1 VATYTVTV
9 NAIPV
14 ITPSV
19 IAPVIAGHGDATMHF
34 STTGA
39 PASYSILW
47 STAADAVGFTNITG
61 ASLTS
66 SPLTIAVPLTAVE
79 GSFTGHITVSNSY
92 CASVP
97 QPFSITV
104 NESVNIYTFA
114 GTGVSG
120 YTGNN
125 GAATLANMTHPYNIA
140 TDCDGNAYIG
150 DFENAVVRKVSPTGV
165 ITTIAGNGVIG
176 YSGDGGPATA
186 ATMSHPYGVA
196 LDAAGN
202 LYFSDF
208 NNHAVRRVSTSGV
221 ITRIAGNGAYGY
233 SGDGGAATAASL
245 QYPAGLTVD
254 GAGNL
259 YIADDGNSVIRKV
272 SPSGVITT
280 VAGTGIPGYTGDG
293 AAATAARLSA
303 PKGVHADGTGNLYIT
318 DYNNQVVRK
327 VDAAGIITTIAG
339 NGVTG
344 YSGDGGPATAA
355 QLNRPV
361 GVTTDNT
368 GNVYFTEQ
376 NNYLVRK
383 VNASGVIS
391 TVAGNHTSGY
401 SGDGG
406 PALLAQLSQPMGLSR
421 NCNGNIFIAD
431 NANYAIRILGEYN
444 RKPYFVNGNV
454 QNVDVCTG
462 AESIE
467 MNTRLSVIDYDT
479 MQPLTWTVVASPTHG
494 TLVAGYSA
502 SSTGGQINPTGL
514 SYAPTIGYTGA
525 DAFVVQV
532 SDGIA
537 TAVTTINVTVS
548 VPPVAGVITGA
559 TAICGSGVTHL
570 YASVAGGVWSSADT
584 TIATINSGGYVIGV
598 GYGTALISYSVSN
611 ACGTDVATTTVT
623 YNALPFAGSVIGA
636 AKVCMGSTLIYS
648 GTVPGGVWSSGNT
661 AIATVTSGGIVYGV
675 TPGLA
680 TISYAVTNS
689 CGTAYGLRDV
699 TVEILPV
706 TSPIAGAS
714 GICAGAS
721 VTLTNATPG
730 GAWYSS
736 NTSIATID
744 IETGVVTGVTEGV
757 VTLSYV
763 HNTSCGVVYS
773 TRTFTVAPSTL
784 TMPAIAGPATAC
796 VGSTITLTNSI
807 AGGVWSSSS
816 YPTVLTIG
824 STSGVVTGVT
834 TGTATV
840 TYAVSH
846 ACGTSYA
853 TRVVTVNPLPVVT
866 PILATMSI
874 CPGWTI
880 TAANATPGG
889 VWSSSNPALATVSAT
904 GVITGIA
911 SGMPV
916 ISYSVTNMCGT
927 ATATALVPVGAPPAA
942 TPITGATDVCVASA
956 ITLNNATAGG
966 TWYTPNITIAS
977 VSSAG
982 IVTGVGAG
990 TAIVSYT
997 THNGCGYTN
1006 VTTVITVN
1014 PIPVVAGTT
1023 GLSNVCTGSSITLA
1037 NPTSGGTWSS
1047 SNTAIAT
1054 VGSTGV
1060 VTGVAPGTVTISYS
1074 VTNGCGTVSATKVI
1088 NVQVMFATIY
1098 GSLAT
1103 SSSAH
1108 DGCALLTVVGG
1119 VAPYTYM
1126 WSNGATTQNLTGL
1139 AIGDY
1144 SVLVTDSNGDTATA
1158 HVHISYIGAR
1168 GTVASDV
1175 VSEVMHGAHPNPF
1188 VTTSII
1194 RFNLPVSGMAII
1206 DVFSAATG
1214 AKVATIF
1221 NDHVNAGEEYT
1232 ATINGSEI
1240 PSGMYIYRIATEGNA
1255 YIGKVLLVK

>member
-1 VATYTVTV
+1 
-9 NAIPV
+9 
-14 ITPSV
+14 
-19 IAPVIAGHGDATMHF
+19 M
-34 STTGA
+34 
-39 PASYSILW
+39 
-47 STAADAVGFTNITG
+47 
-61 ASLTS
+61 
-66 SPLTIAVPLTAVE
+66 
-79 GSFTGHITVSNSY
+79 
-92 CASVP
+92 
-97 QPFSITV
+97 
-104 NESVNIYTFA
+104 
-114 GTGVSG
+114 
-120 YTGNN
+120 
-125 GAATLANMTHPYNIA
+125 
-140 TDCDGNAYIG
+140 
-150 DFENAVVRKVSPTGV
+150 
-165 ITTIAGNGVIG
+165 
-176 YSGDGGPATA
+176 
-186 ATMSHPYGVA
+186 
-196 LDAAGN
+196 
-202 LYFSDF
+202 
-208 NNHAVRRVSTSGV
+208 
-221 ITRIAGNGAYGY
+221 
-233 SGDGGAATAASL
+233 
-245 QYPAGLTVD
+245 
-254 GAGNL
+254 
-259 YIADDGNSVIRKV
+259 
-272 SPSGVITT
+272 
-280 VAGTGIPGYTGDG
+280 
-293 AAATAARLSA
+293 
-303 PKGVHADGTGNLYIT
+303 
-318 DYNNQVVRK
+318 
-327 VDAAGIITTIAG
+327 
-339 NGVTG
+339 
-344 YSGDGGPATAA
+344 
-355 QLNRPV
+355 
-361 GVTTDNT
+361 
-368 GNVYFTEQ
+368 
-376 NNYLVRK
+376 
-383 VNASGVIS
+383 
-391 TVAGNHTSGY
+391 
-401 SGDGG
+401 
-406 PALLAQLSQPMGLSR
+406 
-421 NCNGNIFIAD
+421 
-431 NANYAIRILGEYN
+431 
-444 RKPYFVNGNV
+444 
-454 QNVDVCTG
+454 
-462 AESIE
+462 SIE
-467 MNTRLSVIDYDT
+467 MNSRLSVIDYDT
-479 MQPLTWTVVASPTHG
+479 MQPLTWTVVTAPAHG

-514 SYAPTIGYTGA
+514 SYAPSIGYTGA

-570 YASVAGGVWSSADT
+570 FASVAGGVWSSADT

-598 GYGTALISYSVSN
+598 GFGTALISYTVTN
-611 ACGTDVATTTVT
+611 ACGTAVATTTVT
-623 YNALPFAGSVIGA
+623 YNALPFAGTVIGA
-636 AKVCMGSTLIYS
+636 AKVCVGSTLIYS

-675 TPGLA
+675 APGLA

-699 TVEILPV
+699 TVEILPI

-721 VTLTNATPG
+721 VTLTNATPD

-784 TMPAIAGPATAC
+784 SMPAIAGPATAC
-796 VGSTITLTNSI
+796 VGSNITLTNSI

-824 STSGVVTGVT
+824 STSGVVTGIT

-874 CPGWTI
+874 CPSWTI

-942 TPITGATDVCVASA
+942 TPITGASNVCVASA
-956 ITLNNATAGG
+956 ITLSNVTPGG

-990 TAIVSYT
+990 TAIVSYN

-1054 VGSTGV
+1054 VGSTGIV
-1060 VTGVAPGTVTISYS
+1060 SGIAPGTVTISYS
-1074 VTNGCGTVSATKVI
+1074 ITNGCGTVSATKVI

-1158 HVHISYIGAR
+1158 HVLISYIGAR
-1168 GTVASDV
+1168 GAVASDV

-1194 RFNLPVSGMAII
+1194 RFNLPVSGIAII